1 MSAAREEILARIAGA
16 LRDVPAAETPGEVPV
31 ARDYR
36 GVGGLTEPTADPADP
51 TDPAA
56 AAQRIV
62 RFAERVLDYHAEVR
76 RVAPDEVGIAVTR
89 ACAERGLRRVAVPP
103 GLTADWRPAGVEL
116 VEDRALTARDLDGLD
131 GAVTGCAAAI
141 AETGTL
147 ILDGSPRCGRRLLT
161 LVPDHH
167 ICIVAAAQIAD
178 QVPAAIAA
186 VAGAAVAQRRPITLV
201 SGPSASSDIELARV
215 EGVHGPR
222 DLLVVIVDPAAP
234 ES

>member
-1 MSAAREEILARIAGA
+1 MSAARDEILARIAAA
-16 LRDVPAAETPGEVPV
+16 LGDVPAAESPAGVPV

-36 GVGGLTEPTADPADP
+36 GAGGLAVSTADPA
-51 TDPAA
+51 AGEE
-56 AAQRIV
+56 RIV
-62 RFAERVLDYHAEVR
+62 RFTERVVDYHAEVR
-76 RVAPDEVGIAVTR
+76 RAAPDEVAVAVTR
-89 ACAERGLRRVAVPP
+89 ACAERGLRRVAIPP
-103 GLTADWRPAGVEL
+103 GLSAGWRPAGVEL
-116 VEDRALTARDLDGLD
+116 VEDRALSARDLDRLD

-147 ILDGSPRCGRRLLT
+147 ILDGSASCGRRLLT

-186 VAGAAVAQRRPITLV
+186 VADAAVAQRRPITLI
-201 SGPSASSDIELARV
+201 SGPSASSDIELSRV

-234 ES
+234 DG